1 MSFFARFSNQV
12 DQLISQAGV
21 SCEVHREVSSETDR
35 YGKPVTSW
43 QPVGSVTIADLGDGG
58 DTALGS
64 SEMGRY
70 REDEFLIAF
79 SLSADIRSDDRVIFY
94 GDTYRV
100 DTRKRLPTHYESVIR
115 RVEE

>member
-12 DQLISQAGV
+12 DQLISRAGV
-21 SCEVHREVSSETDR
+21 SCEVRREIESGTDR

-43 QPVGSVTIADLGDGG
+43 SPVGSVTIADLGDGS
-58 DTALGS
+58 DTALSS

-70 REDEFLIAF
+70 REDEFLVAF
-79 SLSADIRSDDRVIFY
+79 SLSADIQSDDRVVFY

-100 DTRKRLPTHYESVIR
+100 ATRKPFPTHYEALIQ